1 MCRKFCIL
9 FIFTNLMLL
18 GNPHNPVEMSTT
30 ISVEVVRPI
39 EIVHKNNIFHSA
51 IRGVSKRIEDS
62 FEIEV
67 KASPNQEIEVSYDR
81 IVPLTDKTGRTIDM
95 TTDYLEG
102 ATIGTLAGT
111 RGSRNTYRI
120 DSPAYG
126 STRVYRVPY
135 SIELTGR
142 EAAGDYSFPDTVLEI
157 TGNPGSSV
165 MISAPQTL
173 TLTKAGIGAGSGV
186 RTTAVTAT
194 FGLGTGGG
202 KVTTDGTNATATQIL
217 PASGSA
223 QASLLLGGNTSSAAL
238 DAGIY
243 SGTINIQANYN

>member
-18 GNPHNPVEMSTT
+18 GNPHNPVERSTL
-30 ISVEVVRPI
+30 ISVEVVKPI
-39 EIVHKNNIFHSA
+39 EIVHKTNVFHSV
-51 IRGVSKRIEDS
+51 IRGIPKRIEDT

-67 KASPNQEIEVSYDR
+67 KASPNQEIEITYDR
-81 IVPLTDKTGRTIDM
+81 IVALADKTGRTIDM

-142 EAAGDYSFPDTVLEI
+142 EAAGDYSFPDTTLEI

-165 MISAPQTL
+165 KLMAPQSL
-173 TLTKAGIGAGSGV
+173 IFTKLAGARSGGV
-186 RTTAVTAT
+186 RTATANVT
-194 FGLGTGGG
+194 FKDGS
-202 KVTTDGTNATATQIL
+202 VTTDGTNAASVQIL
-217 PASGSA
+217 PASGNMQNA
-223 QASLLLGGNTSSAAL
+223 LVIGGNLESALELGAY
-238 DAGIY
+238 I
-243 SGTINIQANYN
+243 GTVNIQANYN